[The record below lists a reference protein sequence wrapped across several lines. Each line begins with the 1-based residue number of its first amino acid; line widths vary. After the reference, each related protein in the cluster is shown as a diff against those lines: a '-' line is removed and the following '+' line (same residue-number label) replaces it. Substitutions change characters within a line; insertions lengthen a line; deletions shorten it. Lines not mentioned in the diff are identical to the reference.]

1 MRALHLLAY
10 LLFNSKVGFATEE
23 ELRTFKITT
32 FAKRAGVPEQ
42 VAEFMI
48 LRRKIYAKL
57 RGETDWRK
65 FYD

>member
-1 MRALHLLAY
+1 MKVLHLLAY
-10 LLFNSKVGFATEE
+10 LLFNSKIGFATEE

-32 FAKRAGVPEQ
+32 FARRAGVSLEI
-42 VAEFMI
+42 AEFMVI
-48 LRRKIYAKL
+48 RRKIYAKL